1 MVTDAPGW
9 RDRVVDRSIARS
21 TEYLKARGLG
31 PATRILEAA
40 IALSTESSGASFSIQ
55 QVVEKAD
62 VALKTFYRH
71 FGSKDALLLAMLEES
86 IADSVGVIGESALQH
101 ADPVEQ
107 LRVIIVEPVMRA
119 EVGKAGYELSVA
131 REHFRLLELFPDEI
145 ERAVAPY
152 VDLVESAIIRC
163 VDAGRLRSVDPHQDA
178 DLINNLVLS
187 TFHRLCLR
195 ALKEPPEV
203 AAAQCW
209 DFCFRALRPSAVAVP
224 SPAPTRRGTA
234 NPSAAGGAAKKAASN
249 AKAADSRSTKAK
261 AKAAPKGTGR
271 KA

>member
-1 MVTDAPGW
+1 MVSDAPGW

-21 TEYLKARGLG
+21 TESLKARGLG

-55 QVVEKAD
+55 QVVDKAD

-86 IADSVGVIGESALQH
+86 IAESVGVIGESALQH

-107 LRVIIVEPVMRA
+107 LRVIIIEPIMRA
-119 EVGKAGYELSVA
+119 EEGKAGYELSVA

-163 VDAGRLRSVDPHQDA
+163 PNRRPPALGRRTSRSGPDQQSRGVDVPSALPEGPEGHAGRGGGT
-178 DLINNLVLS
+178 VLG
-187 TFHRLCLR
+187 FLF
-195 ALKEPPEV
+195 PGI
-203 AAAQCW
+203 AAE
-209 DFCFRALRPSAVAVP
+209 R
-224 SPAPTRRGTA
+224 RRGTL
-234 NPSAAGGAAKKAASN
+234 
-249 AKAADSRSTKAK
+249 
-261 AKAAPKGTGR
+261 
-271 KA
+271 

>member
-1 MVTDAPGW
+1 MVSDAPGW

-21 TEYLKARGLG
+21 TESLKARGLG

-86 IADSVGVIGESALQH
+86 IAESVGVIAESALQQS
-101 ADPVEQ
+101 DPVEQ
-107 LRVIIVEPVMRA
+107 LRVIITEPIMRA
-119 EVGKAGYELSVA
+119 EEGKAGYELSVA

-163 VDAGRLRSVDPHQDA
+163 AESGRLRSVDAHQEA
-178 DLINNLVLS
+178 DLINLLVLS
-187 TFHRLCLR
+187 TFHRLCLK
-195 ALKEPPEV
+195 ALKDPPAV
-203 AAAQCW
+203 AAEQCW
-209 DFCFRALRPSAVAVP
+209 DFCFRALRPSVVAVSSEKSKRGVRSASP
-224 SPAPTRRGTA
+224 TRGLPSSPAKR
-234 NPSAAGGAAKKAASN
+234 
-249 AKAADSRSTKAK
+249 
-261 AKAAPKGTGR
+261 
-271 KA
+271 